1 MKQLFYFISLA
12 GALLVSSCA
21 SDKNDDPNAP
31 APTTDSRDKFVAYW
45 NVSEN
50 STTSTTPNSYV
61 VNITKSTSSTNSIII
76 SNFYGLTNYTVYATV
91 SNNNITI
98 PYQQLK
104 DNTSST
110 IGFAK
115 GSGTLTSATNI
126 SMNYTTTVS
135 TSRDSC
141 TATYTKQ

>member
-1 MKQLFYFISLA
+1 MKKLFFLIGLIA
-12 GALLVSSCA
+12 TMFVSSCA
-21 SDKNDDPNAP
+21 SDKKDDPISP
-31 APTTDSRDKFVAYW
+31 STDVRDKFISHW

-61 VNITKSTSSTNSIII
+61 VNITKSTSNSTAIII
-76 SNFYGLTNYTVYATV
+76 DDFYGLTNYTVYATV
-91 SNNNITI
+91 SNNNVSI
-98 PYQQLK
+98 PYQQIK
-104 DNTSST
+104 DNTAST

-126 SMNYTTTVS
+126 SMNYTTTIS

>member
-1 MKQLFYFISLA
+1 MKKLLCLSVILSGLFL
-12 GALLVSSCA
+12 GSCA
-21 SDKNDDPNAP
+21 SDKEDDPNAP
-31 APTTDSRDKFVAYW
+31 EPTTDPRDKFVSYW

-50 STTSTTPNSYV
+50 STTSTTPNSYI
-61 VNITKSTSSTNSIII
+61 VNITKSTSSSSSIII
-76 SNFYGLTNYTVYATV
+76 NNFYGLTNYTVYATV
-91 SNNNITI
+91 SNNNLSI
-98 PYQQLK
+98 PYQQIK
-104 DNTSST
+104 DNTSSS

-126 SMNYTTTVS
+126 SMNYTTSIS